1 MNQTSS
7 TDIESNQK
15 TNFIAFGDVTGLLQV
30 LDLPTIDSK
39 KEPIPQKKEDS
50 IIQQKKATFQ
60 GLAFHK
66 LPINKVKWNPNFEKI
81 ATVDDGNSLVV
92 WNKNDD
98 LYSSQMVN
106 NRGISTIV
114 DVRWSKNGRD
124 ISFLYEDGHI
134 FSGTVEG
141 KNTWYNN
148 LEEETKFIEYSP
160 NDDKILVSQKK
171 EKIFVLSSSGQ
182 QIGEITLNES
192 IKDLEIANINWWGR
206 NNSKYI
212 SLTKIGQ
219 GYAFDKVN
227 KGYLSKISNDLLV
240 AL

>member
-171 EKIFVLSSSGQ
+171 RKNFCF
-182 QIGEITLNES
+182 
-192 IKDLEIANINWWGR
+192 IKFRTTNR
-206 NNSKYI
+206 
-212 SLTKIGQ
+212 
-219 GYAFDKVN
+219 
-227 KGYLSKISNDLLV
+227 
-240 AL
+240 